1 MAKKFTKENMYDWVS
16 SQEDV
21 SKLKALDAKI
31 SPLLKEKVALLKK
44 ASAEYKSKKNKPK
57 RTPEVDR
64 FKFIVREKAIKTFKR
79 TPKAEKIKSK
89 K

>member
-31 SPLLKEKVALLKK
+31 SPLLKEKVAVLKK
-44 ASAEYKSKKNKPK
+44 ASAEYKSKKNKLK
-57 RTPEVDR
+57 RTPINR
-64 FKFIVREKAIKTFKR
+64 FKLIAREKAIKNSKR
-79 TPKAEKIKSK
+79 TPKAGKIKSK
-89 K
+89 KK